1 MCKYLSASAHCVLWL
16 ICSLSASDLE
26 TPRRCGSNAHI
37 DIPLGILWMARV
49 EVGNGNTNDDD
60 PAYDFSDLLK
70 KIVRVRLAFLESSY
84 GSGNSSAKTPKMP
97 STRTAKQ
104 YALLLLVSLL

>member
-70 KIVRVRLAFLESSY
+70 IVRVRLAFLESSY
-84 GSGNSSAKTPKMP
+84 SYTIAVTANAKNAVY
-97 STRTAKQ
+97 AKQ
-104 YALLLLVSLL
+104 YTLLLLVSLL